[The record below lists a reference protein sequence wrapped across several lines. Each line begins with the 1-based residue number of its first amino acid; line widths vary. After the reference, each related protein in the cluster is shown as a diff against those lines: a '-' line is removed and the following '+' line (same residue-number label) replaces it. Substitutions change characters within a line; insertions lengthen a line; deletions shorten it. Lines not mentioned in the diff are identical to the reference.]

1 VWLDGTQI
9 MSGASITSSPTIR
22 FGTHGRG
29 LNDPPEE
36 PGIIL
41 LECLTYCRSFFRT
54 LNADTGDIQDDKPR
68 VTTTFFD
75 GPQPVTVY
83 DVPLV
88 SGSATTQLYVDAANP
103 TQQDVFTSGGGRGP
117 RMMLSGQHHAL
128 PT

>member
-9 MSGASITSSPTIR
+9 MRGASITSSPTIR
-22 FGTHGRG
+22 FGTHDISGGDFVDG
-29 LNDPPEE
+29 LV
-36 PGIIL
+36 L

-117 RMMLSGQHHAL
+117 RMMLSGQRNAL